1 MTDIVNRYDTTFL
14 DALPPVAQLIAEPAL
29 ADRWDQESALA
40 KMSVGA
46 LACHL
51 NRQVTVAHQLLTTPT
66 GFPVLSGGA
75 DEHYA
80 RAVWVTT
87 TSPDDPE
94 NDRSSYDEEARWG
107 VHHLRETTAT
117 AAREVTTLLTGDAVG
132 ELAGLPW
139 QGWALRRDAFLLTRM
154 LEVVVHAD
162 DLALSIGVATPEF
175 TAGVFEPV
183 VELLARLAARRHGQ
197 SAVIGALARRER
209 QRGVSAF

>member
-1 MTDIVNRYDTTFL
+1 MTNPANRYDAVFL
-14 DALPPVAQLIAEPAL
+14 ETLPPVAHLIDEPAL
-29 ADRWDQESALA
+29 TERWDQESVLA

-51 NRQVTVAHQLLTTPT
+51 NRQITLAHQLLSTPT
-66 GFPVLSGGA
+66 DFPVLSGGA

-80 RAVWVTT
+80 RAAWVTT

-94 NDRSSYDEEARWG
+94 NDRSSYEEEARWG
-107 VHHLRETTAT
+107 VHRLREATTR
-117 AAREVTTLLTGDAVG
+117 AAHEVTTLLTGDGAG

-162 DLALSIGVATPEF
+162 DLALSIGVPTPAF

-197 SAVIGALARRER
+197 SAVIGALSRRER
-209 QRGVSAF
+209 DRGVSAF